1 MSLDAAWARRWIE
14 SSAADIA
21 EQRDYLVDLDRAIG
35 DGDHGE
41 NMDRGFKAAVE
52 ALGQAQPASVAEVL
66 KTVAKTLMSTVG
78 GAAGPLYGTAFLRA
92 SKAAGD
98 GDLDGAGV
106 AAVIA
111 GALDG
116 IQARGKAT
124 TGEKT
129 MVDAWTPALEAAR
142 AAAESGSDPAAVL
155 EAAATAAEA
164 GAAAT
169 EPMRATKGRASY
181 LGERSIGHL
190 DPGAVST
197 SLILRAAVRAADE
210 AGAPPSPP
218 PSFAGAGLGTSCAN
232 ASSKRGARAA
242 ATSAT
247 WSRSSPSWARTE
259 DATAPSTRQVSTKRT
274 RSGSSHMSMT
284 DSTVIVAEPRSVRT
298 MTPLPSPSTAA
309 RAASRAVSTRS

>member
-14 SSAADIA
+14 LSAADIA

-52 ALGQAQPASVAEVL
+52 ALEQTQPGSVAEVL

-98 GDLDGAGV
+98 GELDGAGV

-142 AAAESGSDPAAVL
+142 AAAESGGDPAAVL

-197 SLILRAAVRAADE
+197 SLILRAAVRAAGE
-210 AGAPPSPP
+210 AGA
-218 PSFAGAGLGTSCAN
+218 A
-232 ASSKRGARAA
+232 
-242 ATSAT
+242 
-247 WSRSSPSWARTE
+247 
-259 DATAPSTRQVSTKRT
+259 
-274 RSGSSHMSMT
+274 
-284 DSTVIVAEPRSVRT
+284 
-298 MTPLPSPSTAA
+298 
-309 RAASRAVSTRS
+309 

>member
-14 SSAADIA
+14 LAAADVA

-52 ALGQAQPASVAEVL
+52 ALGQAQPGSVAEVL

-98 GDLDGAGV
+98 GELDGAGV

-129 MVDAWTPALEAAR
+129 MVDAWTTALEAAR

-155 EAAATAAEA
+155 EAAATAAES
-164 GAAAT
+164 GATAT

-197 SLILRAAVRAADE
+197 SLILRAAVRAAGE
-210 AGAPPSPP
+210 VGA
-218 PSFAGAGLGTSCAN
+218 A
-232 ASSKRGARAA
+232 
-242 ATSAT
+242 
-247 WSRSSPSWARTE
+247 
-259 DATAPSTRQVSTKRT
+259 
-274 RSGSSHMSMT
+274 
-284 DSTVIVAEPRSVRT
+284 
-298 MTPLPSPSTAA
+298 
-309 RAASRAVSTRS
+309 

>member
-14 SSAADIA
+14 LAAADVA
-21 EQRDYLVDLDRAIG
+21 DQRDYLVDLDRAIG

-98 GDLDGAGV
+98 GELDGAGV

-142 AAAESGSDPAAVL
+142 TAAESGSDPAAVL

-197 SLILRAAVRAADE
+197 SLILRAAVRAAGE
-210 AGAPPSPP
+210 VGA
-218 PSFAGAGLGTSCAN
+218 A
-232 ASSKRGARAA
+232 
-242 ATSAT
+242 
-247 WSRSSPSWARTE
+247 
-259 DATAPSTRQVSTKRT
+259 
-274 RSGSSHMSMT
+274 
-284 DSTVIVAEPRSVRT
+284 
-298 MTPLPSPSTAA
+298 
-309 RAASRAVSTRS
+309 

>member
-14 SSAADIA
+14 LAAADVA

-41 NMDRGFKAAVE
+41 NMDRGFKAALE
-52 ALGQAQPASVAEVL
+52 ALEQAQPGSVAEVL

-111 GALDG
+111 GALNG

-142 AAAESGSDPAAVL
+142 AAAEAGSDPVAVR

-197 SLILRAAVRAADE
+197 SLILRAAVRAAGE
-210 AGAPPSPP
+210 AGA
-218 PSFAGAGLGTSCAN
+218 A
-232 ASSKRGARAA
+232 
-242 ATSAT
+242 
-247 WSRSSPSWARTE
+247 
-259 DATAPSTRQVSTKRT
+259 
-274 RSGSSHMSMT
+274 
-284 DSTVIVAEPRSVRT
+284 
-298 MTPLPSPSTAA
+298 
-309 RAASRAVSTRS
+309 

>member
-98 GDLDGAGV
+98 GELDGVGV

-155 EAAATAAEA
+155 EAAATAAES

-210 AGAPPSPP
+210 AGA
-218 PSFAGAGLGTSCAN
+218 A
-232 ASSKRGARAA
+232 
-242 ATSAT
+242 
-247 WSRSSPSWARTE
+247 
-259 DATAPSTRQVSTKRT
+259 
-274 RSGSSHMSMT
+274 
-284 DSTVIVAEPRSVRT
+284 
-298 MTPLPSPSTAA
+298 
-309 RAASRAVSTRS
+309 

>member
-1 MSLDAAWARRWIE
+1 MSLDAAWALRWIE
-14 SSAADIA
+14 LAAAQVAD
-21 EQRDYLVDLDRAIG
+21 QRDYLVDLDRAIG

-52 ALGQAQPASVAEVL
+52 ALGQAQPGSVAEVL

-98 GDLDGAGV
+98 GELDGAGV

-142 AAAESGSDPAAVL
+142 AAAEAGSDPVAVL

-190 DPGAVST
+190 DSGAVST
-197 SLILRAAVRAADE
+197 SLILRAAVRAAGE
-210 AGAPPSPP
+210 AGA
-218 PSFAGAGLGTSCAN
+218 A
-232 ASSKRGARAA
+232 
-242 ATSAT
+242 
-247 WSRSSPSWARTE
+247 
-259 DATAPSTRQVSTKRT
+259 
-274 RSGSSHMSMT
+274 
-284 DSTVIVAEPRSVRT
+284 
-298 MTPLPSPSTAA
+298 
-309 RAASRAVSTRS
+309 

>member
-1 MSLDAAWARRWIE
+1 MSLDAAWALRWIE
-14 SSAADIA
+14 LAAADIA

-52 ALGQAQPASVAEVL
+52 ALEQTQPGSVAEVL

-142 AAAESGSDPAAVL
+142 SVAESGGDPAAVL

-210 AGAPPSPP
+210 AGA
-218 PSFAGAGLGTSCAN
+218 A
-232 ASSKRGARAA
+232 
-242 ATSAT
+242 
-247 WSRSSPSWARTE
+247 
-259 DATAPSTRQVSTKRT
+259 
-274 RSGSSHMSMT
+274 
-284 DSTVIVAEPRSVRT
+284 
-298 MTPLPSPSTAA
+298 
-309 RAASRAVSTRS
+309 

>member
-1 MSLDAAWARRWIE
+1 MSLDAAWALRWIE
-14 SSAADIA
+14 LAAADVA

-52 ALGQAQPASVAEVL
+52 ALGQAQPGSVAEVL

-98 GDLDGAGV
+98 GELDGAGV

-111 GALDG
+111 GALEG

-142 AAAESGSDPAAVL
+142 AAAESDSDPAAVL

-169 EPMRATKGRASY
+169 EPLRATKGRASY

-197 SLILRAAVRAADE
+197 SLILRAAVRAAGE
-210 AGAPPSPP
+210 AGA
-218 PSFAGAGLGTSCAN
+218 A
-232 ASSKRGARAA
+232 
-242 ATSAT
+242 
-247 WSRSSPSWARTE
+247 
-259 DATAPSTRQVSTKRT
+259 
-274 RSGSSHMSMT
+274 
-284 DSTVIVAEPRSVRT
+284 
-298 MTPLPSPSTAA
+298 
-309 RAASRAVSTRS
+309 

>member
-14 SSAADIA
+14 LAAADVA

-52 ALGQAQPASVAEVL
+52 ALEQAQPGSVAEVL

-124 TGEKT
+124 AGEKT

-142 AAAESGSDPAAVL
+142 AAAESGGDPAAVL

-197 SLILRAAVRAADE
+197 SLILRAAVRAAGE
-210 AGAPPSPP
+210 VGA
-218 PSFAGAGLGTSCAN
+218 A
-232 ASSKRGARAA
+232 
-242 ATSAT
+242 
-247 WSRSSPSWARTE
+247 
-259 DATAPSTRQVSTKRT
+259 
-274 RSGSSHMSMT
+274 
-284 DSTVIVAEPRSVRT
+284 
-298 MTPLPSPSTAA
+298 
-309 RAASRAVSTRS
+309 

>member
-52 ALGQAQPASVAEVL
+52 ALEQAQPGSVAEVL

-98 GDLDGAGV
+98 SELDAAGV
-106 AAVIA
+106 AAIIE
-111 GALDG
+111 GALGG

-142 AAAESGSDPAAVL
+142 AAAETGAGAVATL

-169 EPMRATKGRASY
+169 EPLRATKGRASY

-197 SLILRAAVRAADE
+197 SLILRAA
-210 AGAPPSPP
+210 
-218 PSFAGAGLGTSCAN
+218 
-232 ASSKRGARAA
+232 ARAA
-242 ATSAT
+242 GEGSA
-247 WSRSSPSWARTE
+247 A
-259 DATAPSTRQVSTKRT
+259 
-274 RSGSSHMSMT
+274 
-284 DSTVIVAEPRSVRT
+284 
-298 MTPLPSPSTAA
+298 
-309 RAASRAVSTRS
+309 

>member
-14 SSAADIA
+14 LAAADVA

-98 GDLDGAGV
+98 GELDGAGV

-155 EAAATAAEA
+155 EAAATAAES

-197 SLILRAAVRAADE
+197 SLILRAAVRAAGE
-210 AGAPPSPP
+210 AGA
-218 PSFAGAGLGTSCAN
+218 A
-232 ASSKRGARAA
+232 
-242 ATSAT
+242 
-247 WSRSSPSWARTE
+247 
-259 DATAPSTRQVSTKRT
+259 
-274 RSGSSHMSMT
+274 
-284 DSTVIVAEPRSVRT
+284 
-298 MTPLPSPSTAA
+298 
-309 RAASRAVSTRS
+309 

>member
-1 MSLDAAWARRWIE
+1 MSLDAAWALRWIE
-14 SSAADIA
+14 LAAAQVA
-21 EQRDYLVDLDRAIG
+21 EQRDYLVDLDRTIG

-98 GDLDGAGV
+98 GELDGAGV

-111 GALDG
+111 GALNG

-129 MVDAWTPALEAAR
+129 MVDAWTPALKAAR
-142 AAAESGSDPAAVL
+142 AAAEAGSDPVAVL

-197 SLILRAAVRAADE
+197 SLILRAAVRAAGE
-210 AGAPPSPP
+210 AGA
-218 PSFAGAGLGTSCAN
+218 A
-232 ASSKRGARAA
+232 
-242 ATSAT
+242 
-247 WSRSSPSWARTE
+247 
-259 DATAPSTRQVSTKRT
+259 
-274 RSGSSHMSMT
+274 
-284 DSTVIVAEPRSVRT
+284 
-298 MTPLPSPSTAA
+298 
-309 RAASRAVSTRS
+309 

>member
-1 MSLDAAWARRWIE
+1 MSLDAAWACRWIE
-14 SSAADIA
+14 LAAADVS

-52 ALGQAQPASVAEVL
+52 ALGQAEPASVAEVL

-98 GDLDGAGV
+98 GELDAAGV
-106 AAVIA
+106 AAIIE
-111 GALDG
+111 GALGG

-129 MVDAWTPALEAAR
+129 MVDAWTPALDAAR
-142 AAAESGSDPAAVL
+142 AAAESGADAVATL
-155 EAAATAAEA
+155 QAAATAAEA

-169 EPMRATKGRASY
+169 EPLRATKGRASY

-197 SLILRAAVRAADE
+197 SLILRAA
-210 AGAPPSPP
+210 
-218 PSFAGAGLGTSCAN
+218 
-232 ASSKRGARAA
+232 
-242 ATSAT
+242 
-247 WSRSSPSWARTE
+247 
-259 DATAPSTRQVSTKRT
+259 
-274 RSGSSHMSMT
+274 
-284 DSTVIVAEPRSVRT
+284 
-298 MTPLPSPSTAA
+298 A
-309 RAASRAVSTRS
+309 RAASEVGAA

>member
-14 SSAADIA
+14 LAAVDIA

-98 GDLDGAGV
+98 GELDGAGV

-142 AAAESGSDPAAVL
+142 AAAESGSDGAAVL

-210 AGAPPSPP
+210 AGA
-218 PSFAGAGLGTSCAN
+218 A
-232 ASSKRGARAA
+232 
-242 ATSAT
+242 
-247 WSRSSPSWARTE
+247 
-259 DATAPSTRQVSTKRT
+259 
-274 RSGSSHMSMT
+274 
-284 DSTVIVAEPRSVRT
+284 
-298 MTPLPSPSTAA
+298 
-309 RAASRAVSTRS
+309 

>member
-14 SSAADIA
+14 LAAADVA

-52 ALGQAQPASVAEVL
+52 ALGQAEPASVAEVL

-98 GDLDGAGV
+98 GELDGAGV

-155 EAAATAAEA
+155 EAAATAAES

-197 SLILRAAVRAADE
+197 SLILRAAVRAAGE
-210 AGAPPSPP
+210 AGA
-218 PSFAGAGLGTSCAN
+218 A
-232 ASSKRGARAA
+232 
-242 ATSAT
+242 
-247 WSRSSPSWARTE
+247 
-259 DATAPSTRQVSTKRT
+259 
-274 RSGSSHMSMT
+274 
-284 DSTVIVAEPRSVRT
+284 
-298 MTPLPSPSTAA
+298 
-309 RAASRAVSTRS
+309 

>member
-1 MSLDAAWARRWIE
+1 MSLDAAWAQRWIE
-14 SSAADIA
+14 LAAADIA

-41 NMDRGFKAAVE
+41 NMDRGFKAALE
-52 ALGQAQPASVAEVL
+52 ALGQAQPGSVAEVL

-98 GDLDGAGV
+98 GELDGAGA

-111 GALDG
+111 GALEG

-142 AAAESGSDPAAVL
+142 AAAESGSGAAAVF
-155 EAAATAAEA
+155 EASATAAEV
-164 GAAAT
+164 GAAST

-197 SLILRAAVRAADE
+197 SLILRAA
-210 AGAPPSPP
+210 
-218 PSFAGAGLGTSCAN
+218 
-232 ASSKRGARAA
+232 ARAA
-242 ATSAT
+242 G
-247 WSRSSPSWARTE
+247 E
-259 DATAPSTRQVSTKRT
+259 VDAA
-274 RSGSSHMSMT
+274 
-284 DSTVIVAEPRSVRT
+284 
-298 MTPLPSPSTAA
+298 
-309 RAASRAVSTRS
+309 

>member
-14 SSAADIA
+14 LAAADVA

-52 ALGQAQPASVAEVL
+52 ALGQAEPASVAEVL

-92 SKAAGD
+92 SKAAAG
-98 GDLDGAGV
+98 GDLDGGGV
-106 AAVIA
+106 AAVIE
-111 GALDG
+111 GALSG

-142 AAAESGSDPAAVL
+142 AVAEAGGDAGVVL

-169 EPMRATKGRASY
+169 EPLRATKGRASY

-197 SLILRAAVRAADE
+197 SLILRAA
-210 AGAPPSPP
+210 
-218 PSFAGAGLGTSCAN
+218 
-232 ASSKRGARAA
+232 ARAA
-242 ATSAT
+242 
-247 WSRSSPSWARTE
+247 TE
-259 DATAPSTRQVSTKRT
+259 SQDA
-274 RSGSSHMSMT
+274 
-284 DSTVIVAEPRSVRT
+284 
-298 MTPLPSPSTAA
+298 
-309 RAASRAVSTRS
+309 

>member
-1 MSLDAAWARRWIE
+1 MSLDAAWAQRWIE

-41 NMDRGFKAAVE
+41 NMDRGFTAAVE

-92 SKAAGD
+92 SKAASD
-98 GDLDGAGV
+98 GELDGAGV

-142 AAAESGSDPAAVL
+142 AAAESGSDPVAVL

-197 SLILRAAVRAADE
+197 SLILRAAARAAGE
-210 AGAPPSPP
+210 AGA
-218 PSFAGAGLGTSCAN
+218 A
-232 ASSKRGARAA
+232 
-242 ATSAT
+242 
-247 WSRSSPSWARTE
+247 
-259 DATAPSTRQVSTKRT
+259 
-274 RSGSSHMSMT
+274 
-284 DSTVIVAEPRSVRT
+284 
-298 MTPLPSPSTAA
+298 
-309 RAASRAVSTRS
+309 